1 MDLSQPSEITECQ
14 TSNTQGKQ
22 PQPTSSCAE
31 CRRRRVKC
39 DGQTIPCK
47 QCAYYLVPHLCHY
60 PTRKRRRNVT
70 LKSHSEL
77 MDAYSRAQKVIDMLF
92 PTSSL
97 VELSSMTRKQL
108 WERVQVCKIPE
119 RASDDI
125 SHGDLHVL
133 EPHVEQNFTWDE
145 VSEDESETSRVADDV
160 NGLAF
165 SQQSLNAS
173 YLGLSSVPT
182 ILRVITHLC
191 PDVQRKVPKGPEA
204 WRSPSSLGGSPDES
218 SVLQVDETSLINAYF
233 DHVHPSIPMVD
244 EAEFRCRYD
253 MTKGDE
259 SSSWLALLNMV
270 LAMGSMASDSIH
282 FTSHNVF
289 YKRALLHLNIV
300 SFGSGYIHMVQALAL
315 FSGMVLHFFN
325 RPNTATAVMAA
336 TIQMAVAMGLHR
348 VQLTDANVYS
358 PSSPTSRTTNTR
370 IRTWWTLLCLDTWAS
385 STLGRPSPGYW
396 NPSTVSTS
404 IPSKLGSSDYGI
416 ISLAANEQ
424 FCRIAAHIQE
434 RLIQLP
440 LISLDEVEDLD
451 RDLTSWKNSLN
462 PFLGHLEQCP
472 SNLRPA
478 RAIMWWRYITTRLTL
493 YRPALLITAIRR
505 KPLDQLSTKERKNLR
520 TCIEIAIEG
529 VDMMSMEWCPNQF
542 ICWNIAWNLF
552 QLLFDN
558 ARDFESETLL
568 CEGGIGSQSI
578 FDSLDFD
585 LLGEDVDWVAEFCGG
600 N

>member
-1 MDLSQPSEITECQ
+1 
-14 TSNTQGKQ
+14 
-22 PQPTSSCAE
+22 
-31 CRRRRVKC
+31 
-39 DGQTIPCK
+39 
-47 QCAYYLVPHLCHY
+47 
-60 PTRKRRRNVT
+60 
-70 LKSHSEL
+70 

-300 SFGSGYIHMVQALAL
+300 SFGSGYIHMSFFPN
-315 FSGMVLHFFN
+315 FSYYKYSNSYLVDSSMPRYVGFLDLGPPKSRILESIN
-325 RPNTATAVMAA
+325 SININP
-336 TIQMAVAMGLHR
+336 IQVG
-348 VQLTDANVYS
+348 
-358 PSSPTSRTTNTR
+358 
-370 IRTWWTLLCLDTWAS
+370 
-385 STLGRPSPGYW
+385 
-396 NPSTVSTS
+396 
-404 IPSKLGSSDYGI
+404 
-416 ISLAANEQ
+416 
-424 FCRIAAHIQE
+424 
-434 RLIQLP
+434 
-440 LISLDEVEDLD
+440 
-451 RDLTSWKNSLN
+451 
-462 PFLGHLEQCP
+462 
-472 SNLRPA
+472 
-478 RAIMWWRYITTRLTL
+478 
-493 YRPALLITAIRR
+493 
-505 KPLDQLSTKERKNLR
+505 QLSKFHPPL
-520 TCIEIAIEG
+520 
-529 VDMMSMEWCPNQF
+529 
-542 ICWNIAWNLF
+542 
-552 QLLFDN
+552 
-558 ARDFESETLL
+558 
-568 CEGGIGSQSI
+568 
-578 FDSLDFD
+578 
-585 LLGEDVDWVAEFCGG
+585 
-600 N
+600 